1 METVNNFHS
10 TAFFAAAAAAAA
22 PATADVCL
30 NVNLINGSR
39 CKDENEGDER
49 ERMKRKEWI

>member
-10 TAFFAAAAAAAA
+10 TAFLAAAAATPALAAS
-22 PATADVCL
+22 DVCL
-30 NVNLINGSR
+30 NVNLVNGSR